1 MLVGYV
7 VKLLSIVSLYLY
19 MYLENKRR
27 DKKALEDSVTEDD
40 AVENGML
47 VRIFR
52 CYREE
57 QKLS

>member
-7 VKLLSIVSLYLY
+7 VKLLCIVGLYLY

-27 DKKALEDSVTEDD
+27 DKKALESGVSEDD

-47 VRIFR
+47 V
-52 CYREE
+52 C
-57 QKLS
+57 KHH